1 MTNCTTATKQL
12 QTLLT
17 ETQAELTNT
26 KRSLVDY
33 ARKNEDLLVRITEQR
48 LAQEK
53 LEKVESLY
61 FLHVSSFNAY
71 APFHFRFSFLIALLL
86 LYVVVVYCLCPF
98 HCSDVF
104 VLCLLL
110 FICSLFVVL

>member
-1 MTNCTTATKQL
+1 MRQLFLLITNNFFFQNNTTSSTCSNDLNNLTNCTTATKQL

-61 FLHVSSFNAY
+61 FLHVSSFNAC
-71 APFHFRFSFLIALLL
+71 APFRFRF
-86 LYVVVVYCLCPF
+86 
-98 HCSDVF
+98 
-104 VLCLLL
+104 
-110 FICSLFVVL
+110 